1 MKHSHGSQTRWALAV
16 WALTSALACASA
28 EPASPDPGTPEPG
41 AGGASAGG
49 SGAPGATGGAGGKG
63 TTTPP
68 PVLDAGAPVQELPDA
83 SASPADREPGRDTAA
98 PQEAGAPP
106 AADASGSARPP
117 AVFVFTRTTGFRHDD
132 IDTAAMSLREALTG
146 MGVSVDVGAD
156 PRVFTATG
164 LARYGAVILLSTTG
178 KPLGDPG
185 TEAIAALVAFVRAGG
200 GLVGLHAA
208 SSTEYDPAQPYTPLI
223 GGKFVD
229 HPGSVRMSSCHPQG
243 MHPSVVK
250 LPSPFPVRDEI
261 YVFERFRDDNQID
274 MRCDAVGGGAT
285 LPIAWHRQE
294 GEGRVFYTALG
305 HGPEMWAAS
314 ARFLKDHVI
323 PGVLWTLGR

>member
-1 MKHSHGSQTRWALAV
+1 MKHSHGSQHRWALAV

-28 EPASPDPGTPEPG
+28 EQAPPGPGTPEPA
-41 AGGASAGG
+41 AGGTS
-49 SGAPGATGGAGGKG
+49 GATGGASGSGGKPA
-63 TTTPP
+63 TTPP
-68 PVLDAGAPVQELPDA
+68 PAVDTGAPAQEIVDA
-83 SASPADREPGRDTAA
+83 SAPSADREPARDTAA
-98 PQEAGAPP
+98 AGEAAAPP
-106 AADASGSARPP
+106 SADGPGATKLPA

-132 IDTAAMSLREALTG
+132 IDAAATSLREALTG
-146 MGVSVDVGAD
+146 MGLMVDIGAD

-164 LARYGAVILLSTTG
+164 LARYGGVILLSTTG

-185 TEAIAALVAFVRAGG
+185 TDAIAALVAFVRAGG
-200 GLVGLHAA
+200 GLSGLHAA
-208 SSTEYDPAQPYTPLI
+208 SSTEYEATQPYTPLI

-229 HPGSVRMSSCHPQG
+229 HPGSVRMSNCHPQG
-243 MHPSVVK
+243 MHPAVVK

-261 YVFERFRDDNQID
+261 YVFERFRDDNVID